1 MSTLPP
7 KKKTSLLEIDQ
18 QPTRLYV
25 RLLGPQ
31 VGQRESPI
39 ISQEVEPY
47 LKEAAG
53 LKYFIIDLQSV
64 TFMSSMGLGIC
75 IALRHKANASGAKSI
90 LYGAPKELL
99 ALFTM
104 MKINSLYSFAQNQRE
119 LDALLG

>member
-1 MSTLPP
+1 MSTLLP

-75 IALRHKANASGAKSI
+75 IALRHKANANN
-90 LYGAPKELL
+90 
-99 ALFTM
+99 LFRYT
-104 MKINSLYSFAQNQRE
+104 
-119 LDALLG
+119 